1 MNAVLKYLTFIGVL
15 AAASYAAATLDVSS
29 VLPAGAK
36 KEKSSGGAVPIPSLS
51 RKPAHLLSGLQGQAV
66 VDYSAAKNLTAAAA
80 ADTLKI
86 WQLPNEK
93 AQLDFDTGDDFQV
106 LALKF
111 IPAKGL
117 LAAGGRTIEGS
128 AGGVRLFDMT
138 SGKLILQIDEP
149 EPVMSL
155 DLHPGGDYL
164 LATARTYLKVIAVKD
179 GAAVAL
185 LPKESPTSRGYFYGG
200 GSTVLLSDSL
210 ALFDVNTQKKMGDLD
225 TVPPLL
231 VRKMGDLDTVPPLL
245 VRKIGNSSRFV
256 WLTPDGLASRGAP
269 NAVREFVP
277 LPTKG
282 VVAFDV
288 EPNGRWGLLL
298 LEDRKLVT
306 FDAASGK
313 ITRTVSLAS
322 SATDVSINPDAASAA
337 VVLASGEIAV
347 YDIGGRNAVNTV
359 RFQMT
364 NALHA
369 AGEKLSLL
377 FERVT
382 R

>member
-210 ALFDVNTQKKMGDLD
+210 ALFDVNTQKK
-225 TVPPLL
+225 T
-231 VRKMGDLDTVPPLL
+231 GDLDTVPPLL

-269 NAVREFVP
+269 NALREFVP

-337 VVLASGEIAV
+337 VALASGEIAV